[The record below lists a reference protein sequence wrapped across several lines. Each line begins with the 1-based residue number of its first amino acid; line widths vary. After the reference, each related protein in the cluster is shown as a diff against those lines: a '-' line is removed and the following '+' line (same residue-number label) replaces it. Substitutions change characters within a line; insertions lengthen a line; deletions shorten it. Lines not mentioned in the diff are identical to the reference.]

1 MKPNGISMVAKIN
14 KGHLCLRE
22 ESLSSDNDY
31 MKMCSTQL
39 PFSVKAYAKRGNQKT
54 YIDIDNTM
62 AK

>member
-1 MKPNGISMVAKIN
+1 MVAKIN
-14 KGHLCLRE
+14 KGHLCLRQ
-22 ESLSSDNDY
+22 ESLSSDNNY